1 MSKQKQKFPAL
12 RLVVLAVAAGA
23 IAGAL
28 AVYVK
33 GGLDGNTA
41 ATPIVADA
49 GDAACS
55 AKQALAKAVG
65 DAATGHVAAML
76 AADPP
81 RSLKNLGFNGP
92 DGNPMT
98 VADFTG
104 NVVLMNLWA
113 TWCTPCREEM
123 PALDA
128 LQAAKGS
135 DRFEVVAV
143 NVDRGDDEK
152 PTAFLQETG
161 IEALSYYRDASMKI
175 FNDLKSQGL
184 ALGLPVTLLIGEDG
198 CLLAHMNGPAEWA
211 SPDAERLVDRA
222 LSNPDQ

>member
-23 IAGAL
+23 IAGAI

-33 GGLDGNTA
+33 GGLDGNKP
-41 ATPIVADA
+41 ATRIAVDADNA
-49 GDAACS
+49 VCE
-55 AKQALAKAVG
+55 AKQEQARAIGA
-65 DAATGHVAAML
+65 AATGHVAAML

-81 RSLKNLGFNGP
+81 RSLKTLAFAGP
-92 DGNPMT
+92 DGEAMS
-98 VADFTG
+98 VGDFSG
-104 NVVLMNLWA
+104 RAILINLWA

-128 LQAAKGS
+128 LQSAKGG
-135 DRFEVVAV
+135 DDFEVVAV

-152 PTAFLQETG
+152 PTAFLEETG
-161 IEALSYYRDASMKI
+161 IEALGYYRDSSMKI

-184 ALGLPVTLLIGEDG
+184 ALGLPVTLLLDREG
-198 CLLAHMNGPAEWA
+198 CLMAHMNGPAEWA
-211 SPDAERLVDRA
+211 SPDAGRLIDAVVA
-222 LSNPDQ
+222 NQK

>member
-23 IAGAL
+23 IAGAI

-41 ATPIVADA
+41 ATPIVAEADN
-49 GDAACS
+49 AACS
-55 AKQALAKAVG
+55 AKQEKAKAVG

-92 DGNPMT
+92 DGEAMT
-98 VADFTG
+98 VADFSG
-104 NVVLMNLWA
+104 RVVLMNLWA

-128 LQAAKGS
+128 LQSAKGS
-135 DRFEVVAV
+135 DAFEVVAV

-152 PTAFLQETG
+152 PTTFLQETA
-161 IEALSYYRDASMKI
+161 IEALGYYRDASMKI

-198 CLLAHMNGPAEWA
+198 CLLAHMNGPAEWG
-211 SPDAERLVDRA
+211 SSDAEQLIDAA
-222 LSNPDQ
+222 LAEPE